1 MIPGFK
7 TRLLQE
13 IKHMIGTRKDF
24 EEIKTIEDYI
34 KMNETCVPPNCMAWM
49 GASIVSQL
57 NSEIDKFEVLRSEYT
72 DKYHEES
79 IPDRYG
85 EAFFFGTRKTT
96 DFNNEFEDYMRA

>member
-13 IKHMIGTRKDF
+13 LKHLISTRKDLEDIKPV
-24 EEIKTIEDYI
+24 EEYI

-49 GASIVSQL
+49 GASLVSQL

-72 DKYHEES
+72 EKYLEQS

-85 EAFFFGTRKTT
+85 EAFFFGQRKTC
-96 DFNNEFEDYMRA
+96 DFNSEFEEFFRG